1 MPNIKQQ
8 KRRVRSAARQ
18 RVENLRYR
26 SAAKTYFRR
35 LEQAVA
41 EGDKDR
47 IAAEHRELV
56 RMLDRAAAKRALHP
70 NKAARKKAQATK
82 LLSTAP

>member
-35 LEQAVA
+35 LEQAV
-41 EGDKDR
+41 EDGDKER
-47 IAAEHRELV
+47 IATEHRELV
-56 RMLDRAAAKRALHP
+56 RVLDRAAAKRALHP

-82 LLSTAP
+82 LLSASR